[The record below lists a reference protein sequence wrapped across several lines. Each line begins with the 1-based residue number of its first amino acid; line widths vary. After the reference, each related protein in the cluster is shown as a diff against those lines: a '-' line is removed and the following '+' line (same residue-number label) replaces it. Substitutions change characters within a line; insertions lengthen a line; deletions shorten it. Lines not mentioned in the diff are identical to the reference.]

1 MGKSQ
6 KIEVNSQNIKYGRQ
20 ELVYFCNR
28 NNKHINQT

>member
-1 MGKSQ
+1 MSKSQ

-28 NNKHINQT
+28 TTNMSPL